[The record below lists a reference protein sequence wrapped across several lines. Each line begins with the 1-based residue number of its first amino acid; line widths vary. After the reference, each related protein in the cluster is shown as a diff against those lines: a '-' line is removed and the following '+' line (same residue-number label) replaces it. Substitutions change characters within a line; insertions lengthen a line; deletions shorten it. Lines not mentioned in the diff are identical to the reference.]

1 MPEAI
6 TIKQDPTP
14 AFSLE
19 DQAQLSPDDKVE
31 IQGEEPRLL
40 AGKYKSP
47 EDLEKAYKELESKL
61 GQSRPDAPEAEQV
74 DTADEVDVDEAEP
87 EASNAK
93 EIYGDFIGTRLEE
106 AGIDFGD
113 MNTRW
118 QETGQLSDADYG
130 ELEGA
135 GFTRQM
141 VDAYLAGLQYTAT
154 QDNELA
160 AQQISGIKAQ
170 YGGEEGY
177 AAMTQWAA
185 SNLSESEI
193 SAFNKLVNTNDP
205 DQARLAVAGLY
216 SQYTNAVGREPRLL
230 GGRAPK
236 SSGEKFESTAQVVE
250 AMSDPKY
257 QSDPAFRR
265 KVQEKLARSNVL

>member
-1 MPEAI
+1 MPESI

-14 AFSLE
+14 AFSPE
-19 DQAQLSPDDKVE
+19 DQAQLSPDDNVE

-61 GQSRPDAPEAEQV
+61 GQARTETPEAEQV
-74 DTADEVDVDEAEP
+74 ETTDEAEVEETEA
-87 EASNAK
+87 EASDAK
-93 EIYGDFIGTRLEE
+93 EIYGDFIGSRLEE

-160 AQQISGIKAQ
+160 AQQISSIKAQ

-185 SNLSESEI
+185 DNLSEAEI
-193 SAFNKLVNTNDP
+193 GAFNKLVNTKDP

-216 SQYTNAVGREPRLL
+216 SQYTNAVGREPKLL

>member
-14 AFSLE
+14 AFSTE
-19 DQAQLSPDDKVE
+19 DQAQLNPDDKIE
-31 IQGEEPRLL
+31 LQGEEPRLL

-47 EDLEKAYKELESKL
+47 EDLERAYKELESKL
-61 GQSRPDAPEAEQV
+61 GQSKPEAPEAEEV
-74 DTADEVDVDEAEP
+74 EATDDEVEQVEAE
-87 EASNAK
+87 AGDAK
-93 EIYGDFIGTRLEE
+93 EIYGDYIGSRLEE

-118 QETGQLSDADYG
+118 QQTGELSEADYG

-160 AQQISGIKAQ
+160 AQQITSIKSQ

-185 SNLSESEI
+185 ENLSESEI

-216 SQYTNAVGREPRLL
+216 SQYTNANGREPKLL

-236 SSGEKFESTAQVVE
+236 AGGDKFESTAQVVE

-257 QSDPAFRR
+257 QADPAFRR

>member
-14 AFSLE
+14 AFSTE

-31 IQGEEPRLL
+31 LQGEEPRLL

-61 GQSRPDAPEAEQV
+61 GQSKPEAPEADEVEATDDEVEQV
-74 DTADEVDVDEAEP
+74 EAE
-87 EASNAK
+87 AGDAK
-93 EIYGDFIGTRLEE
+93 EIYGEYIGSRLEE

-118 QETGQLSDADYG
+118 QQTGELSEADYG

-160 AQQISGIKAQ
+160 AQQISGIKSQ

-185 SNLSESEI
+185 ENLSETEI
-193 SAFNKLVNTNDP
+193 GAFNKLVNTKDP

-216 SQYTNAVGREPRLL
+216 SQYTNAVGREPKLL

-236 SSGEKFESTAQVVE
+236 ASGEKFESTAQVVE

>member
-1 MPEAI
+1 MPESI

-14 AFSLE
+14 AFSPE
-19 DQAQLSPDDKVE
+19 DQAQLSPDDNVE

-61 GQSRPDAPEAEQV
+61 GQARTETPEAEQV
-74 DTADEVDVDEAEP
+74 ETTDEAEVEETEA
-87 EASNAK
+87 EASDAK
-93 EIYGDFIGTRLEE
+93 EIYGDFIGSRLEE

-160 AQQISGIKAQ
+160 AQQISSIKAQ

-185 SNLSESEI
+185 DNLSETEI
-193 SAFNKLVNTNDP
+193 SAFNKLVNTKDP

-216 SQYTNAVGREPRLL
+216 SQYTNAVGREPKLL

>member
-74 DTADEVDVDEAEP
+74 DTTDEVDVDEAEP
-87 EASNAK
+87 EASDAK